1 VKISLPKTIRV
12 VDRKLGREQAMGMAH
27 YGQIPL
33 VELDSRL
40 KAKERLGTLVHELIH
55 IVFEDLTE
63 EQVISV
69 EQRIAS
75 VLWADGWRRIQK

>member
-1 VKISLPKTIRV
+1 
-12 VDRKLGREQAMGMAH
+12 MGMAH
-27 YGQIPL
+27 HGAVPL
-33 VELDSRL
+33 IELDSRL

-63 EQVISV
+63 QQVIQV

-75 VLWADGWRRIQK
+75 VLWADGWRRLQR